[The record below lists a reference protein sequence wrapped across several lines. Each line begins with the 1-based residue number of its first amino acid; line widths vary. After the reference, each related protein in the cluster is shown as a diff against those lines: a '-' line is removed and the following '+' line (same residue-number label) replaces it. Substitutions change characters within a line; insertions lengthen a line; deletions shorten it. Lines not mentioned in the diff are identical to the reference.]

1 MRQNPERVAWLV
13 LLLAF
18 TCFCLIIVGVPLGI
32 RWYLM
37 NAETQHK
44 ASVESLVGTIV
55 IEPPVGQGPTPLG
68 KGQKMDIS
76 AGTVIRVDETSEA
89 VVTFFDHSFM
99 RLFGGAT
106 VRLDRSSSPRYKWG
120 ILPNTIHLSVLGGR
134 AQIGTAL
141 SLNSALDFRVSTL
154 QAKTI
159 LNADGSYAIET
170 NNEMCEIIAYRGQA
184 EVTAAGETV
193 TVASRERTQ
202 VHLNQ
207 APQATTGVAR
217 NLLVNG
223 DFGARSYE
231 GWRVFNNQGNDGGQ
245 VDGSAEIVVDEG
257 RWANRFTRI
266 GGHGNHCE
274 TIIEQNLDKQLP
286 DPITSLSVR
295 AMVKVSYQSLSGGGY
310 LSSEYPLMIRLTYR
324 DIYDSEAEWVQ
335 GFYYQNADGN
345 PIMFG
350 QQIPHDSWYLFDSG
364 NLLESLPIRPYKLV
378 RLRVYASGWDY
389 ESLISDIN
397 LVVE

>member
-1 MRQNPERVAWLV
+1 MRQNPERTAWIV
-13 LLLAF
+13 LLF
-18 TCFCLIIVGVPLGI
+18 SFFIFCFIIVATPLSI
-32 RWYLM
+32 RWYLQ
-37 NAETQHK
+37 NAQTQHK

-68 KGQKMDIS
+68 KGQKMSIP
-76 AGTVIRVDETSEA
+76 AGSIVRVDETSEA
-89 VVTFFDHSFM
+89 VITFFDHSFL

-106 VRLDRSSSPRYKWG
+106 LRLDVSSSPRYKWG
-120 ILPNTIHLSVLGGR
+120 VLPNTIHISLLSGR

-141 SLNSALDFRVSTL
+141 SLNSPLDFRVTTL
-154 QAKTI
+154 QAETD
-159 LNADGSYAIET
+159 LAADGSYALET
-170 NNEMCEIIAYRGQA
+170 NHERSEIIVYRGQA
-184 EVTAAGETV
+184 QVTATGQTV
-193 TVASRERTQ
+193 SVASRERTQ
-202 VHLNQ
+202 VYLGQ
-207 APQATTGVAR
+207 PPEATTGVAR
-217 NLLVNG
+217 NLIVNG
-223 DFGARSYE
+223 DFSARNYE
-231 GWRVFNNQGNDGGQ
+231 GWRVFNDQGNDGGQ

-274 TIIEQNLDKQLP
+274 TILEQNLDQQLA

-295 AMVKVSYQSLSGGGY
+295 AMVKLRHQSLSGGGY

-335 GFYYQNADGN
+335 GFYYQNTDGS

-350 QQIPHDSWYLFDSG
+350 QQIPHDSWYMFDSG

-389 ESLISDIN
+389 ESLVSDIN